1 MRNRARRLSLAVTL
15 PLAAWLL
22 ASFAVAASAAP
33 AVPSSPPAPSGRL
46 VDLGGHRLH
55 VRCAG
60 SGHPTVVVENGL
72 GDFSFDWALVERR
85 VSEFARICTYD
96 RAGYAWSDPGPK
108 PRTFA
113 QINLELHDALARLG
127 ERPPYV
133 LVGHSFGGP
142 VVRQYALTYPGE
154 VAGMVLVDSVQ
165 EDQRVPI
172 QGKAVRL
179 RDGAKGLPIPEPR
192 ETMRAADRPPPPPP
206 GDPPPAAAEL
216 DALYRRLPLSA
227 QKMRLWAQTLP
238 AIDDAEASQREWS
251 TEYFAAWHE
260 KSQEGSLGYLPLL
273 VLSREKGGY
282 SDNLDVPAATLEA
295 ERLAGQAALARLSR
309 HGKRRTLSSGHQ
321 MHLEVPDQ
329 VAGAIRQIV
338 SEARE
343 RRATRQ
349 SAS

>member
-1 MRNRARRLSLAVTL
+1 
-15 PLAAWLL
+15 
-22 ASFAVAASAAP
+22 
-33 AVPSSPPAPSGRL
+33 
-46 VDLGGHRLH
+46 
-55 VRCAG
+55 
-60 SGHPTVVVENGL
+60 VVVENGL

-85 VSEFARICTYD
+85 VAEFARICTYD

-108 PRTFA
+108 PRSFA
-113 QINLELHDALARLG
+113 QINLELHDALAALG
-127 ERPPYV
+127 ERPPFV

-154 VAGMVLVDSVQ
+154 VAGMVLVDSVH

-172 QGKAVRL
+172 GDKRTVAL
-179 RDGAKGLPIPEPR
+179 RDGAKGFPIPEPR
-192 ETMRAADRPPPPPP
+192 EMMRASDRPPPSPADDARAAPPS
-206 GDPPPAAAEL
+206 EL
-216 DALYRRLPLSA
+216 DRLYRKLPLAA
-227 QKMRLWAQTLP
+227 QKMRLWAQSLPTLE
-238 AIDDAEASQREWS
+238 DAEASQREWS

-282 SDNLDVPAATLEA
+282 PEGLDVPAATLEA
-295 ERLAGQAALARLSR
+295 NRISGQAALARLSR

-321 MHLEVPDQ
+321 MHLEVPEQ

-349 SAS
+349 SAN

>member
-1 MRNRARRLSLAVTL
+1 MGAALAARRIAVGA
-15 PLAAWLL
+15 LAAALL
-22 ASFAVAASAAP
+22 CVAGVAAAEDP
-33 AVPSSPPAPSGRL
+33 TPPPTGRL
-46 VDLGGHRLH
+46 VDVGGHRLH
-55 VRCAG
+55 VRCVG
-60 SGHPTVVVENGL
+60 SGKPTVVVENGL
-72 GDFSFDWALVERR
+72 GDYSFDWALVERR

-113 QINLELHDALARLG
+113 QLNLELHDALSSLG
-127 ERPPYV
+127 ERPPFI

-179 RDGAKGLPIPEPR
+179 RDGAKGLVIPEPR
-192 ETMRAADRPPPPPP
+192 ETMRPQDRPPPS
-206 GDPPPAAAEL
+206 AAAPRRRSLGEL
-216 DALYRRLPLSA
+216 DALYRRLPLSS
-227 QKMRLWAQTLP
+227 QKLRVWAETLP
-238 AIDDAEASQREWS
+238 ATDDAEASQREWS
-251 TEYFAAWHE
+251 TEYFAKWHDTD
-260 KSQEGSLGYLPLL
+260 QEGSLGSLPLL
-273 VLSREKGGY
+273 VLSRERGGY
-282 SDNLDVPAATLEA
+282 SDSLDVPAATLDA
-295 ERLAGQAALARLSR
+295 ERAAGQTALARLSR

-321 MHLEVPDQ
+321 MHLEVPEQ
-329 VAGAIRQIV
+329 VSGAIRQIV
-338 SEARE
+338 DEARE

>member
-1 MRNRARRLSLAVTL
+1 MGATRGAWRIAAGG
-15 PLAAWLL
+15 LAAILCL
-22 ASFAVAASAAP
+22 AAGTAAETPAP
-33 AVPSSPPAPSGRL
+33 APPGRM

-55 VRCAG
+55 IHCVG
-60 SGHPTVVVENGL
+60 SGKPTVVVENGL
-72 GDFSFDWALVERR
+72 GDYSFDWALVERR

-113 QINLELHDALARLG
+113 QINLELHDALAKLG
-127 ERPPYV
+127 ERPPFV

-154 VAGMVLVDSVQ
+154 VAGMVLVDSVH

-179 RDGAKGLPIPEPR
+179 RDGAKGMIVPEPR
-192 ETMRAADRPPPPPP
+192 ETMRAQDRPPPAA
-206 GDPPPAAAEL
+206 DPPAKGSVAEL
-216 DALYRRLPLSA
+216 DALYRRLPLSS
-227 QKMRLWAQTLP
+227 QKMRLWAETLP
-238 AIDDAEASQREWS
+238 ATEDTEASQREWS
-251 TEYFAAWHE
+251 TEYFAKWHE
-260 KSQEGSLGYLPLL
+260 TDQEGSLGALPLL

-282 SDNLDVPAATLEA
+282 SDSLDVPAATLEA
-295 ERLAGQAALARLSR
+295 ERLAGQTALARLSR

-321 MHLEVPDQ
+321 MHLEVPEQ
-329 VAGAIRQIV
+329 VSGAIRQIV
-338 SEARE
+338 EEARE

>member
-1 MRNRARRLSLAVTL
+1 MKTTRAVLGTIGLVAMIVSAD
-15 PLAAWLL
+15 AAAGAD
-22 ASFAVAASAAP
+22 AST
-33 AVPSSPPAPSGRL
+33 PAPTGRL
-46 VDLGGHRLH
+46 VDVGGHRLH
-55 VRCAG
+55 VRCVG
-60 SGHPTVVVENGL
+60 SGRPTVVVENGL

-113 QINLELHDALARLG
+113 QLNLELHDALSRLG

-165 EDQRVPI
+165 EDQRVPVH
-172 QGKAVRL
+172 GKVIRL
-179 RDGAKGLPIPEPR
+179 RDGTSGLPIPEPR
-192 ETMRAADRPPPPPP
+192 ERMRPEDRPPRADRPAA
-206 GDPPPAAAEL
+206 PAAMSEL
-216 DALYRRLPLSA
+216 DALHRRLPLAS
-227 QKMRLWAQTLP
+227 QKLRLWAQALP
-238 AIDDAEASQREWS
+238 GIDDAEASQRQWS
-251 TEYFAAWHE
+251 AEYFERWHE
-260 KSQEGSLGYLPLL
+260 ANQEGSLGSLPLL

-282 SDNLDVPAATLEA
+282 ADGLDVPAATLDA
-295 ERLAGQAALARLSR
+295 ERLAGQDALARLSK
-309 HGKRRTLSSGHQ
+309 HGKRRMLSSGHE
-321 MHLEVPDQ
+321 MHLEVPDE

-349 SAS
+349 SN